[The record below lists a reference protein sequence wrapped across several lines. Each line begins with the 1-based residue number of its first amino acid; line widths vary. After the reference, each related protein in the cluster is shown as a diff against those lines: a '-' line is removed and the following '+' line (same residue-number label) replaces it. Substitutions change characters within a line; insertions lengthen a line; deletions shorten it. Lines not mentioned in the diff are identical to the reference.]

1 MSLDYPLYK
10 ELRRRN
16 HPAARWWKW
25 GDALYYLGLVPAV
38 ILVFPALLP
47 VSGPV
52 AAALPHWKIWVQS
65 LLGFFVAIFLLG
77 SWLKGKAWRMSRKD
91 GIDGNDY

>member
-25 GDALYYLGLVPAV
+25 GDTLYYLGLVPAV
-38 ILVFPALLP
+38 FLVLPALLP

-52 AAALPHWKIWVQS
+52 AAAFPHWKTWVLS
-65 LLGFFVAIFLLG
+65 LLGFFVMIFLLG
-77 SWLKGKAWRMSRKD
+77 SWLKGKAWRMARQD
-91 GIDGNDY
+91 EIDGKDY